1 MSEQNDGGPAF
12 PRFHKDKG
20 GWTDG
25 MSIRQYYKAQ
35 TIIGLIQGGVTM
47 AKMLA
52 AQSGIELDDGL
63 SDADMARA
71 AGKIADSL
79 IAEDAE

>member
-1 MSEQNDGGPAF
+1 MSKQNDGGPAF

-35 TIIGLIQGGVTM
+35 TMVGLIQGVTM
-47 AKMLA
+47 AKMLT

-63 SDADMARA
+63 SDADLARA
-71 AGKIADSL
+71 AGTIADSL
-79 IAEDAE
+79 IAEEAE